1 MAELEAFD
9 KEGSAGGNASIV
21 KAVKDLI
28 EELQVATASSHA
40 TPIDLQR

>member
-1 MAELEAFD
+1 MAQLEGFD

-28 EELQVATASSHA
+28 EELQVFFVFVI
-40 TPIDLQR
+40 PLKPRVE